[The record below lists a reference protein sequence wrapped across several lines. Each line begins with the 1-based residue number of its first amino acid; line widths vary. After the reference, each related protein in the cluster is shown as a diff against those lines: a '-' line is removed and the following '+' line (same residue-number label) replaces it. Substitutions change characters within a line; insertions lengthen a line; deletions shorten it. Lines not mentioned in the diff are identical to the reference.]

1 MSKLHPNA
9 REALL
14 EATIVELAHSG
25 ATALNVRHLCDRLH
39 IPASL
44 VNYHFGHRDRLI
56 AEATV
61 TSYERYSES
70 NVRAVEAAWPDPEAQ
85 VKAWVHSQLGWT
97 IRNPGIAAILNYS
110 LVSPGI
116 GTILNSEHL
125 DRLSR
130 AGTHNLRAIASAV
143 RDLRTGR
150 VDSSFDTAEFLLDDE
165 LAATISHVMWTTL
178 GFSTWAAGHHAPSRT
193 VEAHMTEHRIIDRV
207 VDQLLAI
214 ARGGREATSS

>member
-25 ATALNVRHLCDRLH
+25 ASALNVRRICDVLH

-61 TSYERYSES
+61 TAYERYSDS
-70 NVRAVEAAWPDPEAQ
+70 NVRAVEAAWPDAEAR
-85 VKAWVHSQLGWT
+85 VRAWVGSQLDWT
-97 IRNPGIAAILNYS
+97 VHNPGIAAILNYS

-116 GTILNSEHL
+116 GAILNTEHL

-130 AGTHNLRAIASAV
+130 AGTRNLRSIASAV

-150 VDSSFDTAEFLLDDE
+150 ANSSFDTTDFLLDDE

-178 GFSTWAAGHHAPSRT
+178 GFSTWAAGHHAPSRA
-193 VEAHMTEHRIIDRV
+193 VERHMTEHRIIDRV

-214 ARGGREATSS
+214 GRRGGEATSS